1 MILIYITCPNKKEAK
16 KIGQALVEK
25 RLAGC
30 VNIFPIEAIY
40 WWEGKITEDKEFV
53 LIVKTFEK
61 NFSKIEKL
69 VRKLH
74 SYEIPCIISIPVE
87 RVNNSYLG
95 WIRGEIK

>member
-1 MILIYITCPNKKEAK
+1 MILIYITCPNKNEAK
-16 KIGQALVEK
+16 KIGLALIKE
-25 RLAGC
+25 RWAGC
-30 VNIFPIEAIY
+30 INIFPIESIY
-40 WWEGKITEDKEFV
+40 KWKCKLVNDKEFV